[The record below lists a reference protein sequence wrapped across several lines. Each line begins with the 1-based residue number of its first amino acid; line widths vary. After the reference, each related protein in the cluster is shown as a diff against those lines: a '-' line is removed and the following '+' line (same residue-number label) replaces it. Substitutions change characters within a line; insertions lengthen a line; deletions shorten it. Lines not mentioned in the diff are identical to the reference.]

1 MSKADAA
8 LRHENFKRAIDR
20 AGDQAKTPFQQAE
33 VGLFDELGTWLHE
46 VHNDTCNG
54 IEIARGAR
62 DDLDIHIEK
71 DKARRKGVKWFV
83 GIASGIAVLIVT
95 AVALVNLFCK

>member
-1 MSKADAA
+1 MSKADAT

-20 AGDQAKTPFQQAE
+20 AGGQAKTPFQRAE

-54 IEIARGAR
+54 ITEAREAKDG
-62 DDLDIHIEK
+62 LDIHIEK

-83 GIASGIAVLIVT
+83 GIASGIVVLIG
-95 AVALVNLFCK
+95 AAAALVNLFCK